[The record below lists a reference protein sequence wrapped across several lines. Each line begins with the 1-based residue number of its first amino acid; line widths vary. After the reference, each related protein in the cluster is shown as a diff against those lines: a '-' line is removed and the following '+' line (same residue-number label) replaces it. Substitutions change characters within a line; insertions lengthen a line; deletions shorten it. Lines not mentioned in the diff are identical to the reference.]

1 MASSVPLRDY
11 LRQRAAWVW
20 NQQGHAFDHGLA
32 LQEETLTEM
41 LLLRMARDHAKHGL
55 TITMFNKTE
64 EAKNGADWEWIIRM
78 PGCELGLRVQAKRLY
93 HRDKKADY
101 GGLDPN
107 SGQAGKLIAR
117 AGSRIPVYVF
127 FNHDLG
133 ISSSLLSS
141 GGEPPYRG
149 RSFWGC
155 SVACAKKVQSAKSNK
170 LSVLKR
176 HMRPW
181 HRLIT
186 TSGSCGV
193 YPALGISPQE
203 VEASMPPERRQ
214 VIERIRDRDFML
226 AYLDEEDLGGVAIL
240 DFSDFR
246 GD

>member
-1 MASSVPLRDY
+1 MAASVPLRDY

-55 TITMFNKTE
+55 TVTMFTKSE
-64 EAKNGADWEWIIRM
+64 EAQNGADWEWIVRM

-127 FNHDLG
+127 FNHDAVS
-133 ISSSLLSS
+133 IPRFS
-141 GGEPPYRG
+141 
-149 RSFWGC
+149 
-155 SVACAKKVQSAKSNK
+155 
-170 LSVLKR
+170 
-176 HMRPW
+176 RPEGS
-181 HRLIT
+181 RLIE
-186 TSGSCGV
+186 G
-193 YPALGISPQE
+193 
-203 VEASMPPERRQ
+203 EAS
-214 VIERIRDRDFML
+214 
-226 AYLDEEDLGGVAIL
+226 GVAPSAAQRKCKL
-240 DFSDFR
+240 QRATSYPF
-246 GD
+246 